1 MLKIKQARLSLL
13 PLNFSIAED
22 KQVMNTPDAEQLEVK
37 QQEDFLEKKTQSN
50 KMLLCIDWDGTIVKG
65 SLHNTLYFTFLNHKD
80 CVDQFLADE
89 TKNWKNKELSVEF
102 LQKTL
107 TIGCHIAIVS
117 FGSYPDWI
125 KYALEQLLGST
136 LSKEIFVV
144 SYLPKNGYE
153 GKQEHIEK
161 AKKHFGV
168 YKNEQVVLMDNE
180 LNYVAISKENGMH
193 GIHVTEEGSEYLNE
207 ASEIVTAQ
215 EQKENQIQT
224 NFDQLTEST
233 LELLGEEP
241 SLINFYDIL

>member
-1 MLKIKQARLSLL
+1 M
-13 PLNFSIAED
+13 
-22 KQVMNTPDAEQLEVK
+22 
-37 QQEDFLEKKTQSN
+37 EKETQSD

-65 SLHNTLYFTFLNHKD
+65 SLHNALSTTFNYQD

-89 TKNWKNKELSVEF
+89 TKNWKNKELLVEF

-117 FGSYPDWI
+117 FGSYPEWI

-144 SYLPKNGYE
+144 SYSPKNGYE

-180 LNYVAISKENGMH
+180 SNHVAISKENGMQ
-193 GIHVTEEGSEYLNE
+193 GIHVTEEEGIGYLNE
-207 ASEIVTAQ
+207 ASEIVAAQ